1 VQLGIVSDTH
11 DDTDAVAAA
20 VNHFESEN
28 VDTVVHCGDFVAP
41 FSATPFDAE
50 FTFHAVRGNN
60 DGEWALADTVDSF
73 GTYHGEAAT
82 LTLDGLAAAAYH
94 GTNEALVDG
103 LVGCGDY
110 DLVVRGH
117 THERTHEHH
126 TPGGEVTT
134 FDTEG
139 TTEHDLSAP
148 GTLHLNPGGLPI
160 PGQEASPAAV
170 VVDTEAGT
178 VRFDSLTVA
187 D

>member
-1 VQLGIVSDTH
+1 VNLGIVSDTH
-11 DDTDAVAAA
+11 DDTDAATTA
-20 VNHFESEN
+20 VERFESQR
-28 VDTVVHCGDFVAP
+28 VDTVIHCGDFVAP
-41 FSATPFDAE
+41 FSATPFDAG
-50 FTFHAVRGNN
+50 FAFHAVRGNN

-82 LTLDGLAAAAYH
+82 LTVDGLAVAAYH
-94 GTNEALVDG
+94 GTSAALVDG

-126 TPGGEVTT
+126 APDGAVTT
-134 FDTEG
+134 FPTEG
-139 TTEHDLSAP
+139 TTEHDLDAP

-160 PGQEASPAAV
+160 PGQEESPATV

-178 VRFDSLTVA
+178 VTFEGLD
-187 D
+187 